1 MAIFEIRQG
10 ALVPAQLGGVA
21 DESAH
26 RQALDLVR
34 EQVAQVLR
42 RPLFTVAWKQLD
54 AGHSL
59 VAIDGRPHRFPE
71 GLGGFPRNHAGAY

>member
-42 RPLFTVAWKQLD
+42 RPLFPVAWKQL
-54 AGHSL
+54 AT
-59 VAIDGRPHRFPE
+59 R
-71 GLGGFPRNHAGAY
+71 